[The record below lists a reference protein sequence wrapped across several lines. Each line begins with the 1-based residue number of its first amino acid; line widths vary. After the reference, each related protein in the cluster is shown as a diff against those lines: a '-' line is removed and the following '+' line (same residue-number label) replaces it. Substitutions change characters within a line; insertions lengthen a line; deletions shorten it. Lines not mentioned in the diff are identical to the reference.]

1 MSSWS
6 PNWSEKYDISQE
18 APPLLQTIKDK
29 VRKDL
34 KLELL
39 AVEMQPI
46 FDSIVSSYEDRLEG
60 ITSILLDAKS
70 EIGIVNSELRERLS
84 RFESLRKKDFDKMM
98 QGILSAQDER
108 EMEVRSL
115 LSGYLQDQREMIRTM
130 RDKFSELKKALSSGE
145 MGRIA
150 EFQEMMKR
158 IVARQDERRMEV
170 ISILKEFQKKQWTM
184 VQGLKDLLA
193 KGRDV
198 RIKDL
203 KNMLKELRLQQEK
216 RKAGNKERRIEVRTM
231 LDEFNKG
238 RVTKIME

>member
-1 MSSWS
+1 MSSWR
-6 PNWSEKYDISQE
+6 PNWAGKYDISQE

-29 VRKDL
+29 IREDL

-39 AVEMQPI
+39 AVEMEPI

-115 LSGYLQDQREMIRTM
+115 LSGYLQDQREMIHTM

-184 VQGLKDLLA
+184 VHGLKDLLA

>member
-1 MSSWS
+1 M
-6 PNWSEKYDISQE
+6 EF
-18 APPLLQTIKDK
+18 
-29 VRKDL
+29 
-34 KLELL
+34 L

-203 KNMLKELRLQQEK
+203 KTMLKELRLQQEK